1 MVNKDYSPSRTGQES
16 LSNRKLELENL
27 KKFMELNNE
36 GKFIR
41 YFLDKSIAAEWV
53 KYAEERIS
61 VLNSGLNEVKET
73 YFNDGSISLRTNYRN
88 GIREGEELEYAEN
101 DSKSL

>member
-1 MVNKDYSPSRTGQES
+1 
-16 LSNRKLELENL
+16 
-27 KKFMELNNE
+27 MELNNE

-61 VLNSGLNEVKET
+61 VLDSGLNEVKET
-73 YFNDGSISLRTNYRN
+73 YFNDGSISLRNK
-88 GIREGEELEYAEN
+88 L
-101 DSKSL
+101 

>member
-1 MVNKDYSPSRTGQES
+1 
-16 LSNRKLELENL
+16 
-27 KKFMELNNE
+27 MELNNE

-53 KYAEERIS
+53 KYSEERIS
-61 VLNSGLNEVKET
+61 VLNSGLNEIKET

-88 GIREGEELEYAEN
+88 GIREGEELEYASKN
-101 DSKSL
+101 DSLRVYDGIIVDHYSRGREILVKVKDLNW